1 MKHGHKRIESPPM
14 VPRKAAVVASMNDGD
29 PCVMVYI
36 DGGRDVYT
44 PMQARQLAKD
54 LNEALEALAGD

>member
-1 MKHGHKRIESPPM
+1 MKGGSKPINSPPM
-14 VPRKAAVVASMNDGD
+14 VPRKADVVASEIDGE
-29 PCVMVYI
+29 PSVMVYV

-54 LNEALEALAGD
+54 LNEALDLLAGG

>member
-1 MKHGHKRIESPPM
+1 MKGSKRIESPPM
-14 VPRKAAVVASMNDGD
+14 VPRKAAVIANAVGD
-29 PCVMVYI
+29 PCVMIYI
-36 DGGRDVYT
+36 DGGRDVFT

>member
-1 MKHGHKRIESPPM
+1 MKGSKVIDSPPM
-14 VPRKAAVVASMNDGD
+14 IERKVLVVANAVGD
-29 PCVMVYI
+29 PCVLIKGIQYPAALS
-36 DGGRDVYT
+36 